1 MHDRT
6 LSVSGRRTTPI
17 SQIPDRLRTPRV
29 HRAGALSPALPVLM
43 IALIGTLLGAGT
55 ATPARAAE
63 MPAAHGAPAA
73 AQGAGGD
80 MSGSATEPR
89 SFVTHHTLELG
100 GQTLGYQAVAG
111 ETFLR
116 DADGKPEASVF
127 SIAYFLDGNDGKAG
141 QRPITFLFNG
151 GPGSTATWL
160 HLGAFGPERLV
171 LEDGRNPGAP
181 PYTLGPNPYT
191 LLPSTDMVFV
201 DPIGTGYSHALGE
214 HKDSDY
220 WGVDTDASSLAR
232 FIRDY
237 LTAHK
242 RWASPKYLAGESYGT
257 TRCAMLVGAL
267 QLDPLNSTA
276 LNGVIL
282 LSSALDVQA
291 FMENP
296 PGNDLIYVALL
307 PTYTAIAR
315 YHDKI
320 PADPDGLDALLD
332 SSRTFASGDYLTAL
346 FAGDTLSDEQRQ
358 QIAAKLHSFTGLSE
372 DYLLRSNLRVPY
384 EHFAKELLRDQG
396 KVLGIHDGRYLGKDP
411 DDAGASVEWDPFVLS
426 IAGPFA
432 TVMND
437 YLTGELGADFGRPYQ
452 VFNLGIPATWKR
464 PQGERWTDGYLNV
477 VDNLSA
483 AAATNKDFHVFVAAG
498 IHDLVT
504 SFFGA
509 EYTFN
514 HSGIPKDQLTV
525 QDYFGGHMMYLHD
538 DSLEKLSTDIRQMI
552 DGR

>member
-1 MHDRT
+1 M
-6 LSVSGRRTTPI
+6 
-17 SQIPDRLRTPRV
+17 
-29 HRAGALSPALPVLM
+29 RAKKPWPVLCLM
-43 IALIGTLLGAGT
+43 IFAISALALAP
-55 ATPARAAE
+55 APARAAE
-63 MPAAHGAPAA
+63 QAAMADAATQQAGTDAPKSFTT
-73 AQGAGGD
+73 QHTVDIGGK
-80 MSGSATEPR
+80 
-89 SFVTHHTLELG
+89 TLS
-100 GQTLGYQAVAG
+100 YRAVAG
-111 ETFLR
+111 ETLLH
-116 DADGKPEASVF
+116 DDDGKPEASVF
-127 SIAYFLDGNDGKAG
+127 SIAYFLDGNGDKAS

-181 PYTLGPNPYT
+181 PYELAPNPYT

-214 HKDSDY
+214 HKDADY
-220 WGVDTDASSLAR
+220 WGVDPDASSLAR
-232 FIRDY
+232 FIRNY
-237 LTAHK
+237 LTEHK

-257 TRCAMLVGAL
+257 IRCAMLVGQL
-267 QLDPLNSTA
+267 QLDILDATA

-291 FMENP
+291 FMEGP

-332 SSRTFASGDYLTAL
+332 QARAFASGEYLTAL
-346 FAGDTLSDEQRQ
+346 FQGDALSDQRRQ
-358 QIAAKLHSFTGLSE
+358 EIAAKLHRFTGLSE

-396 KVLGIHDGRYLGKDP
+396 KVIGIHDGRYLGKDP
-411 DDAGASVEWDPFVLS
+411 DEAGAYVEWDPFVLS

-432 TVMND
+432 TAIND
-437 YLTGELGADFGRPYQ
+437 YLTGDLKADFGHPYE
-452 VFNLGIPATWKR
+452 VFNRKIPFAWKR
-464 PQGERWTDGYLNV
+464 PQGERWTGGALNV

-483 AAATNKDFHVFVAAG
+483 AAAANKDFRVFVAAG
-498 IHDLVT
+498 LHDLVT

-514 HSGIPKDQLTV
+514 HSGIPKDRLTV
-525 QDYFGGHMMYLHD
+525 RDYFGGHMMYLNNE
-538 DSLEKLSTDIRQMI
+538 SLEKLSTDIRQMI